1 MERNTRWL
9 MKEKGSFLLSV
20 SWCPKR
26 VIHEKSKTQ
35 ICPRVGKDPKL
46 IQSAQFYNTK
56 LKSLWL
62 GAGVRCRWT
71 KFIEDAFTIKKKIYK
86 THEHTNHYIEKLNA
100 KEQATPTSRRTIK
113 MCLK

>member
-1 MERNTRWL
+1 

-26 VIHEKSKTQ
+26 VIREKSKTQ
-35 ICPRVGKDPKL
+35 ICPCVGKEPKL

-62 GAGVRCRWT
+62 GADVRCRGM
-71 KFIEDAFTIKKKIYK
+71 KFSEDEFAIKKKI
-86 THEHTNHYIEKLNA
+86 TKLMSI
-100 KEQATPTSRRTIK
+100 QTTILRGLMQK
-113 MCLK
+113 NKQCQSLGGQ